1 MDALNPDNEIKAKFQ
16 SHTFSLQTENKHAG
30 SAAYNSPHSIKGYE
44 GTEQKKWGGGDREI
58 NVLHHMTRSV
68 EGPGTEEDHELGAR
82 EITALNSF
90 LINSLSQGQ
99 RNRDV
104 A

>member
-1 MDALNPDNEIKAKFQ
+1 MQDLLLTILLTPLRVMKAQSKRNE
-16 SHTFSLQTENKHAG
+16 G
-30 SAAYNSPHSIKGYE
+30 V
-44 GTEQKKWGGGDREI
+44 GGDREI

>member
-1 MDALNPDNEIKAKFQ
+1 MLDLLLTILLTPLRVMKAQ
-16 SHTFSLQTENKHAG
+16 SKRN
-30 SAAYNSPHSIKGYE
+30 
-44 GTEQKKWGGGDREI
+44 GGGEREI